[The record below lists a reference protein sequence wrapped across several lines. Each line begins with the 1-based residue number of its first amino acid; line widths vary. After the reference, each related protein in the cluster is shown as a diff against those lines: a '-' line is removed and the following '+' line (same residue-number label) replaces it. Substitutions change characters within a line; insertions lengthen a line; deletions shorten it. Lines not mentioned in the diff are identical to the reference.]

1 MPRLDGIDISHY
13 QSDKG
18 PINWNA
24 VKATG
29 IKWIGIKATQGVSS
43 RDSFFSSHRLGA
55 TQAGIRQKLYY
66 HWLSANVAAESQ
78 AAWFISVVGKLAP
91 GEGVMLDAEEAGI
104 TADLALRFCRIVESY
119 YGRPVAVYT
128 GVYVAGGNIWKSPQ
142 LFDGTRPR
150 ILAAYTSEA
159 KAKLAAAPYGW
170 DAWQYTGSG
179 TFPGITGA
187 VDLDQIDNPAIFDKV
202 CGLTSKP
209 IQTAP
214 PFQGASDM
222 SIAILAPQ
230 DDPARFLAEVSA
242 QGAAINCQWTGDG
255 SDPKVASRVAAHIA
269 AGATQLNLYKR
280 DLINVRIEGPLP
292 PGWTKADFANLA
304 GD

>member
-18 PINWNA
+18 PIDWNA

-43 RDSFFSSHRLGA
+43 RDPFFSSHRTGA

-66 HWLSANVAAESQ
+66 HWLSANVSAESQ
-78 AAWFISVVGKLAP
+78 AAWCISVVGSLAP
-91 GEGVMLDAEEAGI
+91 GEGIMLDAEENGI
-104 TADLALRFCRIVESY
+104 TVDQAITFCRILEGH

-128 GVYVAGGNIWKSPQ
+128 GIYVAGGSIWKSTV
-142 LFDGTRPR
+142 LFNGTRPR
-150 ILAAYTSEA
+150 ILAAYSTEA
-159 KAKLAAAPYGW
+159 KAKAAALPFTW

-179 TFPGITGA
+179 TFPGIKGA
-187 VDLDQIDNPAIFDKV
+187 VDLDQIDNPAIFDKA
-202 CGLTSKP
+202 CGLSVAP

-214 PFQGASDM
+214 PFQGVSNMA
-222 SIAILAPQ
+222 IAILAPQ
-230 DDPARFLAEVSA
+230 DDSARFLAEVSA
-242 QGAAINCQWTGDG
+242 QGAAINCQWTGSG
-255 SDPKVASRVAAHIA
+255 SDPKVAARIAAHVA

-280 DLINVRIEGPLP
+280 DLINVRLEGPVP